1 MNKSQLVK
9 TISASTASSRKL
21 VEDVVDELFGT
32 IVTEVRSGRKV
43 TVIGFGAFTPTARG
57 PRVGR
62 NPRTGAVVPI
72 PASNGVRFATGSA
85 FKQALNPKEGVAMA
99 VKKAAAKKAVRK
111 APAKKTAAR
120 KSTAKKAVKKA
131 PATKTAAKKTTAK
144 KAVRKAPARKTAA
157 RKTTAKKA
165 VKKAPAR
172 KTAPARPPRRRRS
185 ARLRPQGWPQDG
197 SPEDHRQAGG
207 KKAPARKTAAKT
219 TAKKAVRKAPAR
231 KAPAARRPGEEG
243 HPPVVTLRHRPV
255 PRRVH
260 VRQQGPS
267 GPCCRRSRRPAPLRG
282 SGSRSEVGRCRRNA
296 SPAASPARR
305 TVWPP
310 AGGAP

>member
-9 TISASTASSRKL
+9 TISASTSSSRRI

-99 VKKAAAKKAVRK
+99 VKKAAAKRAVRK

-131 PATKTAAKKTTAK
+131 PARKTAAKKSAAK
-144 KAVRKAPARKTAA
+144 KATRKAPARKTAA

-165 VKKAPAR
+165 
-172 KTAPARPPRRRRS
+172 T
-185 ARLRPQGWPQDG
+185 
-197 SPEDHRQAGG
+197 
-207 KKAPARKTAAKT
+207 
-219 TAKKAVRKAPAR
+219 RKAPAR
-231 KAPAARRPGEEG
+231 KATARKA
-243 HPPVVTLRHRPV
+243 V
-255 PRRVH
+255 
-260 VRQQGPS
+260 
-267 GPCCRRSRRPAPLRG
+267 
-282 SGSRSEVGRCRRNA
+282 
-296 SPAASPARR
+296 RR
-305 TVWPP
+305 T
-310 AGGAP
+310 AKRR